1 MLRAGPRIALT
12 HLGMMRWTGLVLPA
26 GREDCTIVSH
36 SLVLSTMGKSRM
48 ISAQAPK
55 KKAFG
60 DAVENTVVKVFMK
73 VEELGSSNTIP
84 LQHSKIEKEVRLT

>member
-36 SLVLSTMGKSRM
+36 SFVLSTMGKSRM
-48 ISAQAPK
+48 ISAHCAK
-55 KKAFG
+55 KKEAFDDG
-60 DAVENTVVKVFMK
+60 YGYRWVYGGESVSV
-73 VEELGSSNTIP
+73 
-84 LQHSKIEKEVRLT
+84 